1 MTEYQLEHIAEAV
14 YESYLLN
21 MSVISQQNASK
32 KEYIFPCTM
41 EDICES
47 IRRSEA
53 DVVANRVVS
62 NERVF
67 AELEIKFPFLCR

>member
-1 MTEYQLEHIAEAV
+1 MHL
-14 YESYLLN
+14 
-21 MSVISQQNASK
+21 K

-53 DVVANRVVS
+53 DVVADRVVS